1 MAVSL
6 KGRPT
11 NTVCHF
17 FYSHRTSD
25 GGFHTDFSPVQPQT
39 LTQ

>member
-11 NTVCHF
+11 NTVCIF
-17 FYSHRTSD
+17 FILIEPATVASIQISVLYNLRH
-25 GGFHTDFSPVQPQT
+25 
-39 LTQ
+39 